1 MKKIYFITGGT
12 GSFARKLIKYL
23 IKNNLSKK
31 IIIFSRDE
39 YKQLQLK

>member
-23 IKNNLSKK
+23 IKKQSIKKNNY
-31 IIIFSRDE
+31 FSVE
-39 YKQLQLK
+39 MNISSYN